1 MCLIFVAHKT
11 DLIFTEQ
18 NIISYFI
25 FVYFLVLGV
34 KYDPDMFSTGLVRF
48 TREQRVSCSVFEQ
61 RERRGP
67 AGATA

>member
-1 MCLIFVAHKT
+1 MHLIFVAHKT

-18 NIISYFI
+18 NIISYF
-25 FVYFLVLGV
+25 FLVLGV
-34 KYDPDMFSTGLVRF
+34 KYDPDMFSTGLVQF
-48 TREQRVSCSVFEQ
+48 TREQRVSCSVLEQ